1 MGDKVPEDKNDF
13 ILSLDSVSPKV
24 GTELSGKAL
33 WSILSSLALILL
45 YISIRFEFKFALGAI
60 LALVHDITIT
70 LGIFSLTG
78 YEVTL
83 STVAAFLTIVGYSLN
98 DTIVILDRIR
108 ENMKSSGTVLL
119 ESTINK
125 SINQSLS
132 RTLIT
137 SMTTL
142 LVITVLL
149 MYGGATIRPFAFT
162 LLVGVIIGTYS
173 SIYVASTFLTTL
185 YKSNYLSGLLFF
197 LIIFFRKESIP
208 FNKQAIK
215 LYLSFGLLNFALS
228 YGITYWATQYVY
240 SSISSILWGLFP
252 LFTSVMA
259 HFMLSG
265 DDNEKLTS
273 NKLKALFLGFIGM
286 VFIGSNQ
293 SIDLQSQSFLAIMVL
308 VGAIIIAAWPSVLYK
323 KYNDVVG
330 PYQMNAVCQVLTGVI
345 MLSLSSLLKEDLAKI
360 VWTDQLLFASA
371 YLVLFGGVISWGIYF
386 WLYKYLSVTQV
397 TYVAIFPPIVAI
409 ILGWIFLNEVLSAK
423 EIIGTIFILGSS
435 VLIYRK

>member
-1 MGDKVPEDKNDF
+1 MNNKILFPF
-13 ILSLDSVSPKV
+13 I
-24 GTELSGKAL
+24 AL
-33 WSILSSLALILL
+33 CLIW
-45 YISIRFEFKFALGAI
+45 G
-60 LALVHDITIT
+60 
-70 LGIFSLTG
+70 
-78 YEVTL
+78 
-83 STVAAFLTIVGYSLN
+83 STWYFIKISLN
-98 DTIVILDRIR
+98 AGVPPFFGVGFRFF
-108 ENMKSSGTVLL
+108 
-119 ESTINK
+119 
-125 SINQSLS
+125 LS
-132 RTLIT
+132 R
-137 SMTTL
+137 
-142 LVITVLL
+142 
-149 MYGGATIRPFAFT
+149 
-162 LLVGVIIGTYS
+162 
-173 SIYVASTFLTTL
+173 
-185 YKSNYLSGLLFF
+185 LLFF

-345 MLSLSSLLKEDLAKI
+345 MLSLSSLLKEDLAQI

-386 WLYKYLSVTQV
+386 WLYQYLSVTQV